1 MAQLA
6 TLDVV
11 DIINIFLVLLVVL
24 IACTAILAETLVGTL
39 SEKRN
44 NIIVGSRLSSCTSST
59 VYVDPTC
66 SVVESYLG
74 SHHIT

>member
-11 DIINIFLVLLVVL
+11 DILDIFLVLLVVL

-44 NIIVGSRLSSCTSST
+44 IIVGPWGQGLVAAQVQPS
-59 VYVDPTC
+59 
-66 SVVESYLG
+66 
-74 SHHIT
+74 I

>member
-11 DIINIFLVLLVVL
+11 DILDIFLVLLVVL

-44 NIIVGSRLSSCTSST
+44 NIIVGPWGQGLVAAQVQPS
-59 VYVDPTC
+59 
-66 SVVESYLG
+66 
-74 SHHIT
+74 I